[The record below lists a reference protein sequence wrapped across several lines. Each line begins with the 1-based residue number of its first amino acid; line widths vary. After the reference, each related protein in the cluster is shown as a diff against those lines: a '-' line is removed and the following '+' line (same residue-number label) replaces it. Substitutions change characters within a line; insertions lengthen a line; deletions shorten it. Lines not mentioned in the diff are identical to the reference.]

1 MLPTHFV
8 TVRHTQ
14 GLPGLYFELY
24 FLQIFPTVISVFYS
38 TIYKKYTNKVT
49 IVRRILIISSICVLK
64 FKLPS
69 MQTKFYRSYSHQ
81 MKDEQASSK
90 V

>member
-1 MLPTHFV
+1 M
-8 TVRHTQ
+8 

-24 FLQIFPTVISVFYS
+24 FFYKFFLLLSVYFIARS
-38 TIYKKYTNKVT
+38 VEKYTNKVT
-49 IVRRILIISSICVLK
+49 TVRRIIIISSISVLK
-64 FKLPS
+64 FKLPT

-81 MKDEQASSK
+81 MKDEQTSSE